1 MQQQHERVDEPLRLG
16 DRGLAVLEL
25 RHRLR
30 QLGLLT
36 TDEVVQSS
44 ATQNSDV
51 FDEAC
56 DHAVRSFQQQ
66 RGLRIDG
73 VVDRETY
80 RSLDEARW
88 RLGDRTLVVRRPAP
102 LRG

>member
-25 RHRLR
+25 RLRLR
-30 QLGLLT
+30 QLGLLIN
-36 TDEVVQSS
+36 DEPAQRPD
-44 ATQNSDV
+44 AGDL

-80 RSLDEARW
+80 RGLDEARW
-88 RLGDRTLVVRRPAP
+88 RLGDRTLSFAVRHPY
-102 LRG
+102 